1 MISGGELGV
10 AIVLARAGDPMSIP
24 TLRLLVG
31 HDDVRIRL
39 LAQLGLARAGDDDAD
54 SVDAGL
60 AQEPELANYF
70 VLAAR
75 AGTLAIGSTALDY
88 LAAQAAYERTPAA
101 LRASC
106 TWAIGQHDL
115 DRARSLLAQL
125 DPDGTAHLIAIVRA
139 RGGALSATHGALA
152 SPHADRVAS
161 LLTIAGAP
169 LRTRT

>member
-1 MISGGELGV
+1 MITSGELGV

-24 TLRLLVG
+24 ALRPLAG

-54 SVDAGL
+54 PVDAGL
-60 AQEPELANYF
+60 AGEPELANYF

-75 AGTLAIGSTALDY
+75 AGMLAIGATALDY
-88 LAAQAAYERTPAA
+88 LSAQAVYDHTPAA

-106 TWAIGQHDL
+106 TWAIGEHDP
-115 DRARSLLAQL
+115 DRARTLLDQL
-125 DPDGTAHLIAIVRA
+125 GPDATAHLIAIVRA
-139 RGGALSATHGALA
+139 RGGALSATHGALV
-152 SPHADRVAS
+152 SPHADRVAP

-169 LRTRT
+169 FRTRT